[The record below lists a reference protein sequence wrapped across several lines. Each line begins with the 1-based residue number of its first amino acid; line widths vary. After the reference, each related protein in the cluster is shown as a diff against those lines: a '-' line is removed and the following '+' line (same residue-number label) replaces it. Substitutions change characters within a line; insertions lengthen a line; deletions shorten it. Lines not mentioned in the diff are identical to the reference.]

1 MGIIWL
7 RQARVASPKDEQD
20 QERPETPE
28 IEETDKERAEAQ
40 AEVTLLFNSPCFLHW
55 HVKMRRKQRAAL
67 DKHFGKE
74 ERNLRPAPAAVPK
87 KISTMEQ
94 ASLENLGWRQL
105 DAQQEFL
112 RWDWWEFGRR

>member
-1 MGIIWL
+1 
-7 RQARVASPKDEQD
+7 
-20 QERPETPE
+20 
-28 IEETDKERAEAQ
+28 
-40 AEVTLLFNSPCFLHW
+40 
-55 HVKMRRKQRAAL
+55 MRRKQRAAL

-74 ERNLRPAPAAVPK
+74 ERNLRPTAAAVPK

-112 RWDWWEFGRR
+112 RWD